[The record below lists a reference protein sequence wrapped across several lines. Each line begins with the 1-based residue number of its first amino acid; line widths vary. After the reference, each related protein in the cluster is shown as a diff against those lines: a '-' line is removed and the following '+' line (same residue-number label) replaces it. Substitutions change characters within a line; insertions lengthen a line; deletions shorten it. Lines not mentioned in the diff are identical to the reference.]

1 MSSFRAVVA
10 VVFLVVAACA
20 NAEPPRFR
28 SNRFNQFQRQEQ
40 DPSAPSTPAEE
51 NGDAP
56 YPPAA
61 SAPYPPATAPYP
73 PAMPAEAPYPPS
85 NWKPSGRLF
94 ALPSRQAQLRDTYGP
109 PTTQQP
115 AEPEPTEAPEE
126 ETTDEAVTGTT
137 TEPLAET
144 IEVDED
150 KAQEENKPQRLTQGG
165 PGFYY
170 VQLPQLQQQQQSQQ
184 LVYVNPAQVQSAQL
198 RQFPVS
204 AQAVAQPAV
213 VYTNQQLVLPTTG
226 YYVSTQSWWFTV
238 GGDEIGI
245 IEKII
250 FIQRMWIKEM

>member
-28 SNRFNQFQRQEQ
+28 TNRFNQFQRQQQE
-40 DPSAPSTPAEE
+40 PSAPATPTED

-56 YPPAA
+56 YPPAV
-61 SAPYPPATAPYP
+61 SAPYP
-73 PAMPAEAPYPPS
+73 PAMPAEGPYPPN

-115 AEPEPTEAPEE
+115 AEPEATEAPEE
-126 ETTDEAVTGTT
+126 QTTDEAVTGTT

-150 KAQEENKPQRLTQGG
+150 KAQENKPQRLTQGG

-170 VQLPQLQQQQQSQQ
+170 VQLPQLQQEQQSQQ

-198 RQFPVS
+198 RQFPVA
-204 AQAVAQPAV
+204 AQAVAQPLVFA
-213 VYTNQQLVLPTTG
+213 NQQLVVPTSG
-226 YYVSTQSWWFTV
+226 YYVSSQTW
-238 GGDEIGI
+238 
-245 IEKII
+245 
-250 FIQRMWIKEM
+250 